1 MSNHSAGTVALSV
14 ATAAIGALLEKKVIK
29 ALLPWLYE
37 PSPTFPAFPRSY
49 GFLIIVLTGF
59 SFWHLVFGKARVTCK
74 AEAEKDLGSDT
85 SRYDYSHL
93 HVARTSEHAICFNS
107 VQRAH
112 QHVLESITPNL
123 CCFLTLGTSFP
134 VTTTV
139 TACWVSVGPTPMR
152 QEALIPVMVT
162 VCLVGFGDFAGEL
175 YFERRRCHALLGCK

>member
-1 MSNHSAGTVALSV
+1 VALSV

-112 QHVLESITPNL
+112 
-123 CCFLTLGTSFP
+123 LGTFIP
-134 VTTTV
+134 RHNYRD
-139 TACWVSVGPTPMR
+139 ACWVSVGPTPMR

-162 VCLVGFGDFAGEL
+162 VCLVGFGDFAGEF
-175 YFERRRCHALLGCK
+175 YFERRRCHALNSGMQIIFL